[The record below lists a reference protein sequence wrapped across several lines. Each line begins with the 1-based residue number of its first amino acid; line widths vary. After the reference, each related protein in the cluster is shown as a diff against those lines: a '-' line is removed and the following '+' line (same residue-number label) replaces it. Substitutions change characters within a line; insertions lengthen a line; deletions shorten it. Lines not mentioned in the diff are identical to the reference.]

1 MTDNALR
8 AKRPPPARAGD
19 SGGAD
24 GGPRQLHQQRPMRD
38 EILLPCRVTLAHGST
53 VAGAFPP
60 AAHTRALL
68 KAVVAH
74 QEHVAP
80 WLEVPRGA
88 RIDGELRVARWPR
101 ENFHDPADHAAILAH
116 VDRHASRG
124 QELFCGI
131 VPKTEPQPR
140 KEAAQAGRV
149 VWVDIDRK
157 SHAPPPTLEDIE
169 RLLDAGEVTTDA
181 LVAAARLLAL
191 PARPHLVTLSGSG
204 GAHGY
209 WRIEQTL
216 AAEWIE
222 RANVR
227 LIHHLGDGADYA
239 SFDRNRFMRVP
250 GSRNFK
256 SGRYCQVVYA
266 NLTSRAYEVR
276 ELVGALPDPP
286 ADDPRAPKRIRR
298 QQMAPSPRRTAID
311 DPVDR
316 WTPREYFAAL
326 CGITEY
332 NDAGKCRC
340 PIHDDPRPSCWVGE
354 TPEQGFFC
362 YGCGVGGRVYDLW
375 AALHQLP
382 WGVELRGDLFRQV
395 RKGLHRDLGVPIPA
409 GRASSAR
416 T

>member
-1 MTDNALR
+1 MTD
-8 AKRPPPARAGD
+8 PV
-19 SGGAD
+19 
-24 GGPRQLHQQRPMRD
+24 
-38 EILLPCRVTLAHGST
+38 LLPCRVTLANGSVT
-53 VAGAFPP
+53 AGAFPP
-60 AAHTRALL
+60 AAHTRAFL
-68 KAVVAH
+68 KAILVH

-80 WLEVPRGA
+80 WVEVPRGA
-88 RIDGELRVARWPR
+88 RTDGDLRVARWPR

-116 VDRHASRG
+116 VERHAGRG

-131 VPKTEPQPR
+131 VPKAEPQPR

-157 SHAPPPTLEDIE
+157 SSAAPPTIEEIE
-169 RLLDAGEVTTDA
+169 RLLDPDIGEVATDA

-239 SFDRNRFMRVP
+239 SYDRNRFMRVP
-250 GSRNFK
+250 GTRNFK
-256 SGRYCQVVYA
+256 SGRFCQVVHA
-266 NLTSRAYEVR
+266 DLTSRAYDVR
-276 ELVGALPDPP
+276 DLVGGLPDPP

-298 QQMAPSPRRTAID
+298 RQMAPSPRRAAVS

-316 WTPREYFAAL
+316 WTPREYFAQL
-326 CGITEY
+326 CGITEC
-332 NDAGKCRC
+332 DRDGKVRC
-340 PIHDDPRPSCWVGE
+340 PLPDHDDPRASLWIGE
-354 TPEQGFFC
+354 TPEEGWFC
-362 YGCGVGGRVYDLW
+362 FGCSRGGRIFDL
-375 AALHQLP
+375 ASLLIGGP
-382 WGVELRGDLFRQV
+382 WGVDLRGDAFRAA
-395 RKGLHRDLGVPIPA
+395 RAELERRLGVPIP
-409 GRASSAR
+409 GRS
-416 T
+416 

>member
-1 MTDNALR
+1 
-8 AKRPPPARAGD
+8 
-19 SGGAD
+19 
-24 GGPRQLHQQRPMRD
+24 MRD
-38 EILLPCRVTLAHGST
+38 EVLLPCRVTLADGST

-60 AAHTRALL
+60 AAHTRAFL

-101 ENFHDPADHAAILAH
+101 ENFHHPADHAAILAH
-116 VDRHASRG
+116 VDRHARRG

-131 VPKTEPQPR
+131 VPKTEPHPR
-140 KEAAQAGRV
+140 KETSQAGRV

-157 SHAPPPTLEDIE
+157 SPAAPPTLEEIE
-169 RLLDAGEVTTDA
+169 KLLDAGELASDA

-191 PARPHLVTLSGSG
+191 QARPHVVVLSGSG

-209 WRIEQTL
+209 WRIEQIL

-227 LIHHLGDGADYA
+227 LIHHLGDGADFA

-250 GSRNFK
+250 GSRNLK
-256 SGRYCQVVYA
+256 SGRFCQIVYA
-266 NLTSRAYEVR
+266 DLTSRAYDVR
-276 ELVGALPDPP
+276 DLVGALPDPP

-298 QQMAPSPRRTAID
+298 RQLAPSPRRPRVD
-311 DPVDR
+311 DPVEQ

-326 CGITEY
+326 CGVTEY
-332 NDAGKCRC
+332 DRDGKAQCPLND
-340 PIHDDPRPSCWVGE
+340 HTDPRPSLWIGD
-354 TPEQGFFC
+354 TPESGWYCF
-362 YGCGVGGRVYDLW
+362 GCGRGGRIFDL
-375 AALHQLP
+375 ASLLIGGP
-382 WGVELRGDLFRQV
+382 WGLDLRGDAFRAA
-395 RKGLHRDLGVPIPA
+395 RAELERRLGVPIP
-409 GRASSAR
+409 GR
-416 T
+416 